1 MRYGRLCTRLVLPIV
16 ILAIVV
22 ADDDDDTELKGE
34 VNKES
39 QPKVTVVLTRILD
52 QAASVTRAKTQNEAA
67 NKPAISVTLTRLF
80 KPDDKE
86 RAKKAANSQIQIQA
100 KLDEK
105 LCNQEIY
112 EK

>member
-1 MRYGRLCTRLVLPIV
+1 MRYGRMYTRLVLPIV
-16 ILAIVV
+16 LVFAIVV
-22 ADDDDDTELKGE
+22 ADDDDTELE
-34 VNKES
+34 SEANKES

-52 QAASVTRAKTQNEAA
+52 PAATVKSPNTQKVAA
-67 NKPAISVTLTRLF
+67 NKPAVSVTLTRLLR
-80 KPDDKE
+80 PDEKE
-86 RAKKAANSQIQIQA
+86 RAKKAATSQIQLQA